1 LSFLTEIVSLGG
13 GGLINFVNLGYYKK
27 YSMKFSISVPLSIVF
42 AIYLILTV
50 INYPVIETLWRY
62 SFDDGTYSHA
72 YLIPFIVA
80 YLFYVVSQRSKLE
93 LRQRFSLPWLV
104 IATITSILLF
114 SSTNAQVSIG
124 YWLSYLALIISI
136 TFCLFKFHWQVLF
149 PNVFLIFI
157 IPLWGV
163 LTIPL
168 QSLSVVV
175 VGFIM
180 SLTGI
185 PILIE
190 PPLIHIPVGTFE
202 IAYGC
207 SGLRYVIVSTA
218 ISSLYIFLYVSNLQ
232 KALLFFAFALF
243 VE

>member
-1 LSFLTEIVSLGG
+1 
-13 GGLINFVNLGYYKK
+13 
-27 YSMKFSISVPLSIVF
+27 MKFSISVPLCIVF
-42 AIYLILTV
+42 AIHFIFVL
-50 INYPVIETLWRY
+50 INYPLIETLWRH

-72 YLIPFIVA
+72 YFIPFITA
-80 YLFYVVSQRSKLE
+80 YLFYVVDQSGKLE
-93 LRQRFSLPWLV
+93 LRRQFSLPWLV
-104 IATITSILLF
+104 ITMMAGILLF
-114 SSTNAQVSIG
+114 SATNAQISIG

-136 TFCLFKFHWQVLF
+136 TFCFFKFHWQVLF

-157 IPLWGV
+157 IPLWNA

-175 VGFIM
+175 VSFIM

-185 PILIE
+185 PILVE

-207 SGLRYVIVSTA
+207 SGLRYVIVSAA
-218 ISSLYIFLYVSNLQ
+218 ISSLYIFLYI
-232 KALLFFAFALF
+232 
-243 VE
+243 